1 MQMAS
6 LAAPPSPFSPFFP
19 RTGDRAV
26 VHDLSAHGVLGSV
39 TVLTAETGEDSGMC
53 VTASED
59 CKAGAI
65 VMRVPLRLAVTPR
78 AFVRLLARGE
88 DDASASGPSSASASI
103 TTSTTPSGAGVSS
116 ITVSDAS
123 AAAAADTASPESP
136 SSPAS
141 PASPAPPL
149 SLLAEL
155 KERFPSAMANDIDL
169 KLLALLH
176 ACSEAAAPAWQAY
189 ADTLPTT
196 FSHMPL
202 EWDRERV
209 ARLGPLLAPTLTNFI
224 GTMKAEVEASV
235 ASLLPVVAFLGGR
248 LPALFPAS
256 CVATLRDTRW
266 CAWAYCAMTSRTFR
280 LGPEAALPALGGG
293 GDASEEASGLVSSKC

>member
-1 MQMAS
+1 MAS
-6 LAAPPSPFSPFFP
+6 LAAPPPPFFP

-26 VHDLSAHGVLGSV
+26 VRNLSAHGVLGSI

-88 DDASASGPSSASASI
+88 DDVSASVPSSASASI
-103 TTSTTPSGAGVSS
+103 TTSTTPSDAGVSS
-116 ITVSDAS
+116 ITVSDAD
-123 AAAAADTASPESP
+123 AADAADTASPESP
-136 SSPAS
+136 SSPTS
-141 PASPAPPL
+141 PASPL

-169 KLLALLH
+169 KLLVLLH

-202 EWDRERV
+202 EWDPERV

-235 ASLLPVVAFLGGR
+235 ASLLPVVAFLGER
-248 LPALFPAS
+248 LPALFPPAS

-280 LGPEAALPALGGG
+280 LGPEAALPALGAGG
-293 GDASEEASGLVSSKC
+293 GGAGEEAGEEASGLVSSKC